1 MTFTKYIYITLDINV
16 LYLEA
21 LLWMCLTWLLPSPAT
36 ATQKALG
43 PALVI
48 RHADTPLSALGVVYN
63 ESWKK
68 KSVWQQRHWDL
79 RGILGK
85 MPHEDWEICS
95 NVFQLVRLRVPAVTR
110 RSVGSILKLKG
121 NV

>member
-1 MTFTKYIYITLDINV
+1 
-16 LYLEA
+16 
-21 LLWMCLTWLLPSPAT
+21 MCLTWLLPSPDT

-48 RHADTPLSALGVVYN
+48 RHADVLLGALGVVYN

-68 KSVWQQRHWDL
+68 KSVWQQRHQDL
-79 RGILGK
+79 RGILREK
-85 MPHEDWEICS
+85 LHEDWEICS
-95 NVFQLVRLRVPAVTR
+95 NVFQLFGLRVPAVTR
-110 RSVGSILKLKG
+110 TSAGFILKLKE

>member
-1 MTFTKYIYITLDINV
+1 MLQLFNVCSIHLTFTKYIYITRDINV

-21 LLWMCLTWLLPSPAT
+21 LLCMCLTWLLPSPAT

-48 RHADTPLSALGVVYN
+48 RDTDVLLGALGVVYN

-68 KSVWQQRHWDL
+68 KSVWQQRHWDS
-79 RGILGK
+79 RGILWK
-85 MPHEDWEICS
+85 RLHEEWEICS
-95 NVFQLVRLRVPAVTR
+95 DVFQLVRL
-110 RSVGSILKLKG
+110 
-121 NV
+121 

>member
-1 MTFTKYIYITLDINV
+1 MTFTKYIYKTLDINV
-16 LYLEA
+16 LDLEA
-21 LLWMCLTWLLPSPAT
+21 LIWMCLTWLLPSPAT

-43 PALVI
+43 PALAI
-48 RHADTPLSALGVVYN
+48 RHANGLLGALGLVYN

-68 KSVWQQRHWDL
+68 ESVWQQRHRDL

-85 MPHEDWEICS
+85 RLREDWEICS
-95 NVFQLVRLRVPAVTR
+95 DAFQLVRLRVPAVTR
-110 RSVGSILKLKG
+110 RSVGFILKLKG